1 MAETSTTPASPSW
14 LPGWLLLPVGRRAR
28 FAIAGVVWTAVGMLL
43 VGYTVVWLAPVA
55 LMLEVEFAAAGLV
68 VSWIFFQFVF
78 AGIVRK
84 NIARIDA
91 GPERASAWA
100 FQNWR
105 SYLVTIFMVGL
116 GITLRH
122 SSLPKPWLAVV
133 YEGIGVALLLTSLM
147 YHRRWIGG
155 REAA

>member
-1 MAETSTTPASPSW
+1 VA
-14 LPGWLLLPVGRRAR
+14 
-28 FAIAGVVWTAVGMLL
+28 VVF
-43 VGYTVVWLAPVA
+43 YR
-55 LMLEVEFAAAGLV
+55 
-68 VSWIFFQFVF
+68 FVF

-122 SSLPKPWLAVV
+122 SSLPKPWLAIV

-147 YHRRWIGG
+147 YHRRWTGP
-155 REAA
+155 RSA